1 MMIIRTHDRLLLG
14 SDEADAEGDRKD
26 EAVECT
32 CKYEEGRRV
41 SEDDH
46 DRSRNDDESD
56 DDRILVLCDRRMEG
70 L

>member
-1 MMIIRTHDRLLLG
+1 MIILTHDRLLLR

-26 EAVECT
+26 EAVERT
-32 CKYEEGRRV
+32 CKYEEGRRI

-46 DRSRNDDESD
+46 DRRRNDDESD
-56 DDRILVLCDRRMEG
+56 DDRILVLCDRRVEG

>member
-32 CKYEEGRRV
+32 CEYEEGRRI

-46 DRSRNDDESD
+46 HGCRNGDESD
-56 DDRILVLCDRRMEG
+56 DDRILVLCDRRVEG